1 MKKVDLAVIGAG
13 ITGLAAAWEAT
24 RRGAEV
30 VVLDTSERVGGK
42 LRTSTVAGTPLDEA
56 ADGFLARVPEAVDL
70 CTELGIETEL
80 VSPATGHAYV
90 WSQDK
95 LRELPGEQLL
105 GVPTDLKALAASG
118 ILSDEGLAR
127 ARADLDRTGPD
138 EAAVGGD
145 PWAIPDES
153 VGSLIR
159 RRLGDEVLDRL
170 VGPLIGGI
178 WAGNPDRLSVQTAT
192 PQLAALRGRHASL
205 IRTAAETRAATLG
218 TAGDKPVF
226 LTPRDGMVRLVGALH
241 EALGDRVQLGQKVD
255 GLTAAPA
262 GTAGTARWR
271 IEPAGIAADAVVVT
285 TPSYAAAPLI
295 APHCPAAAE
304 PLAAI
309 DHSSVILVALAVPRE
324 AVDHP
329 LDGSGFLVPPSE
341 GRLMTACSWWSSK
354 WPHLNRDPD
363 MALLRLSAGRDGDGR
378 ALDMDDAELV
388 AALRDELATML
399 GLHGAPLEVRI
410 NRWLRSFP
418 QPRPG
423 HLQRVDALEAELDR
437 TSPGL
442 AVAGA
447 WARGVGIPAC
457 IRAGRRAAGHA
468 LDLRSSAP

>member
-1 MKKVDLAVIGAG
+1 MKHVDLAVIGAG
-13 ITGLAAAWEAT
+13 ITGLATAWEAT
-24 RRGAEV
+24 QRGAEV
-30 VVLDTSERVGGK
+30 VVLDASERVGGK
-42 LRTSTVAGTPLDEA
+42 LRTSMLAGTPLDEA
-56 ADGFLARVPEAVDL
+56 ADGFLARVPEAVAL
-70 CTELGIETEL
+70 CSELGIETEL

-90 WSQDK
+90 WSQGE

-118 ILSDEGLAR
+118 ILSAEGLAR
-127 ARADLDRTGPD
+127 AQADLDRSGPD
-138 EAAVGGD
+138 EAGSD
-145 PWAIPDES
+145 PWSLPDES

-178 WAGNPDRLSVQTAT
+178 WAGNPDHLSIQTAT

-205 IRTAAETRAATLG
+205 IRTAAEARAATLG

-226 LTPRDGMVRLVGALH
+226 LTPRDGMARLVEALH
-241 EALGDRVQLGQKVD
+241 DALGDPIRLGQQVD
-255 GLTAAPA
+255 GITAASGGTSA
-262 GTAGTARWR
+262 GRWQ
-271 IEPAGIAADAVVVT
+271 IDPAGIAADAVVVT
-285 TPSYAAAPLI
+285 TPSYAAAPLV

-304 PLAAI
+304 TLAAI
-309 DHSSVILVALAVPRE
+309 EHSSVILVALAMPRD

-363 MALLRLSAGRDGDGR
+363 VALLRVSAGRDGDAR
-378 ALDMDDAELV
+378 ALALDDTELV
-388 AALRDELATML
+388 AALRDELAEML
-399 GLHGAPLEVRI
+399 GAHGEPIEVRV
-410 NRWLRSFP
+410 NRWVRSFP

-423 HLQRVDALEAELDR
+423 HMQRVDALEADLDR
-437 TSPGL
+437 ASPGL
-442 AVAGA
+442 TVAGA

-468 LDLRSSAP
+468 LDLRSSAS